1 MSLWYNLPVD
11 IRVLGSYFRLQV
23 LGYKYP
29 DAEGEPY
36 DANWLLIRVDA
47 AGAQGAWSVIDS
59 CLLAHE
65 VDYLADW
72 LDAIRSGKQYSPA
85 LTFLE
90 PALLFRCL
98 DRGENGKVLRIHFG
112 NLVHPDWATNVMV
125 SGKNPDIWL
134 DFPIADIDV
143 GELVRS
149 LRDQL
154 SKFPERYER

>member
-1 MSLWYNLPVD
+1 MEL
-11 IRVLGSYFRLQV
+11 RVPGSYFRMQV

-36 DANWLLIRVDA
+36 DANWLVIRVDA
-47 AGAQGAWSVIDS
+47 AGARGAWSVVDS

-65 VDYLADW
+65 IEYLADW
-72 LDAIRSGKQYSPA
+72 FEAIRSGKQYSPA

-98 DRGENGKVLRIHFG
+98 DRGENEKVLRIHFG
-112 NLVHPDWATNVMV
+112 NLMHPVWTSDTMV
-125 SGKNPDIWL
+125 SGQNPDICL

-143 GELVRS
+143 AELERS

-154 SKFPERYER
+154 GKFPERYER